1 MRVGRCLPAAATT
14 IGAAVF
20 PTILLAIHL
29 TILLAI
35 LLPVHLTVLLP
46 VFASIFPT
54 IILPV
59 FPAVLLPVLLPILL
73 PIRAPIFLANIGL
86 CRGEAGVQDPGHR
99 QSREDGETHQNAG
112 FHNGGWLHKKSS
124 VRA

>member
-1 MRVGRCLPAAATT
+1 MSEINLSAAAAT

-20 PTILLAIHL
+20 PTILLPIHL

-59 FPAVLLPVLLPILL
+59 FPAVLLPILL

-86 CRGEAGVQDPGHR
+86 CRGEVGVQDPGHR

>member
-59 FPAVLLPVLLPILL
+59 FPAILLPILL

>member
-59 FPAVLLPVLLPILL
+59 FPAVLLP
-73 PIRAPIFLANIGL
+73 IRAPIFLANIGL

-99 QSREDGETHQNAG
+99 QSREDGETHQNTG